1 METLAAAA
9 ILAGEAD
16 HLEVI
21 PAVEASHR
29 PGLQEEAAAAGPRV
43 AEVGHQGA
51 AEAALQAEE
60 DGLREVVEDY
70 LVEADAHHLG
80 AGRREAAADLQEEE
94 VAGRQA
100 EAAGVPR
107 EAVREDSLRPSPHQ
121 AAHPAPGA

>member
-1 METLAAAA
+1 MVEAA
-9 ILAGEAD
+9 IQAGEED
-16 HLEVI
+16 HLEAI

-29 PGLQEEAAAAGPRV
+29 PGLQEEAAAAGPLV
-43 AEVGHQGA
+43 EEDGHQEA

-60 DGLREVVEDY
+60 DGLRAVVEDH
-70 LVEADAHHLG
+70 LVEADGHHLG

-121 AAHPAPGA
+121 AAQPAPGA